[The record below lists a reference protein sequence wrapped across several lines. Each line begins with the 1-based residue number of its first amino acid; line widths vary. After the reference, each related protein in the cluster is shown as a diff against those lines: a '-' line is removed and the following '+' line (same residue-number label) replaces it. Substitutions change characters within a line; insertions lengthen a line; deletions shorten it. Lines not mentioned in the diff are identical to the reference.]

1 MKAIHLLFLYGLF
14 VTSALA
20 AENKALVEPVL
31 CMPAPD
37 QTSDTYRLL
46 EAKCL
51 QRLAALASRNGDAL
65 QLSLL
70 NGRTKTFVDN
80 NDACRRGDTSNCL
93 VTTLSG
99 YYPALQTFVLE
110 RSAYESRNVAYV
122 SRRSGE
128 TITLDDYPHFSPSG
142 KRFVAVAASEA
153 WEVENDIALFS
164 TEIDPPKPIWRYKA
178 GKDYEMWNFVGW
190 DGEDR
195 IKLRVTM
202 WVRKELKTLDADAVR
217 TSKGWQ
223 LNKPKIDN

>member
-14 VTSALA
+14 VTPAVA
-20 AENKALVEPVL
+20 AENKALMDPVL
-31 CMPAPD
+31 CVPEP
-37 QTSDTYRLL
+37 QRTTDTYRFS

-51 QRLAALASRNGDAL
+51 ERLTGLASRRDEVL

-70 NGRTKTFVDN
+70 NGRTKIFVDN
-80 NDACRRGDTSNCL
+80 DSACFRGDTSNCL

-99 YYPALQTFVLE
+99 YYPTLQAFVLE
-110 RSAYESRNVAYV
+110 RSAYESRKVAYV
-122 SRRSGE
+122 SRRAGE
-128 TITLDDYPHFSPSG
+128 MITLDDYPRLSPNG

-164 TEIDPPKPIWRYKA
+164 TEVDPPKLIWRYKA
-178 GKDYEMWNFVGW
+178 ANYEMWYFVGW

-195 IKLRVTM
+195 IKLQVTM
-202 WVRKELKTLDADAVR
+202 WVGKELKTLDADAVR
-217 TSKGWQ
+217 ANTGWQ